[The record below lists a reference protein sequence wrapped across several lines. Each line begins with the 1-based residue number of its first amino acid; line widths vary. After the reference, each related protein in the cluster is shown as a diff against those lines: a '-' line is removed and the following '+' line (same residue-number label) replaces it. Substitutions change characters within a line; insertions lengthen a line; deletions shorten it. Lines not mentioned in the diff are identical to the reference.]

1 MTLWPFRR
9 IFLVVGVF
17 SLFINLLMLV
27 TPLYML
33 QIYDRVLTSQS
44 KDTLLVLTLLAVA
57 LLAIGAILELTR
69 SRIMVRLGAQLDRQ
83 LAPALFSAQIRDR
96 LAGQGGGEPIRDL
109 ETLRG
114 FLTGPA
120 LAALFDAPWTP
131 VFITII
137 FLFHPW
143 LGAVA
148 LAGGALLFLLALVSE
163 AATRG
168 PLRSAG
174 ADGMEAHRFAQT
186 SLRNADAVWAMG
198 MLHDLRRN
206 WEQMHL
212 SALGLAGSASD
223 WIGAFSALA
232 RFIRMVLQV
241 ALLGLGAYLV
251 IGEQISAGVM
261 IAASIIMSR
270 ALSPVESSIAH
281 WRSFINARAAYARVT
296 TLLGRRQAADTHMR
310 LPAPSGAL
318 SVEGATLMA
327 PGASKATLIN
337 IGFELKPGEM
347 LGIIGPSAA
356 GKSSLARM
364 LMGIWTP
371 MAGEVRLDGA
381 DIADWARSDVGKY
394 VGYLPQNIE
403 LFDGTVAQNIAR
415 FQEGAHEAVIQ
426 AARLAN
432 VHEMILR
439 LPDGYETS
447 IGESGTALS
456 GGQRQRVGLARAIYK
471 APMLIVLDEPNAN
484 LDGEGEAALSLA
496 LKRLKALKRT
506 VIVISHKR
514 SILACA
520 DKLLVLD
527 GGRIRKFGPRVEVLQ
542 ELKGSGG
549 AIPLQREPQD
559 LKAVK

>member
-1 MTLWPFRR
+1 
-9 IFLVVGVF
+9 
-17 SLFINLLMLV
+17 
-27 TPLYML
+27 
-33 QIYDRVLTSQS
+33 
-44 KDTLLVLTLLAVA
+44 
-57 LLAIGAILELTR
+57 
-69 SRIMVRLGAQLDRQ
+69 
-83 LAPALFSAQIRDR
+83 
-96 LAGQGGGEPIRDL
+96 
-109 ETLRG
+109 
-114 FLTGPA
+114 
-120 LAALFDAPWTP
+120 
-131 VFITII
+131 
-137 FLFHPW
+137 
-143 LGAVA
+143 
-148 LAGGALLFLLALVSE
+148 
-163 AATRG
+163 
-168 PLRSAG
+168 
-174 ADGMEAHRFAQT
+174 
-186 SLRNADAVWAMG
+186 
-198 MLHDLRRN
+198 
-206 WEQMHL
+206 
-212 SALGLAGSASD
+212 
-223 WIGAFSALA
+223 
-232 RFIRMVLQV
+232 MVLQV

-426 AARLAN
+426 AARLAH

-447 IGESGTALS
+447 IGESGAALS

-484 LDGEGEAALSLA
+484 LDGECEAALSLA

>member
-1 MTLWPFRR
+1 
-9 IFLVVGVF
+9 
-17 SLFINLLMLV
+17 
-27 TPLYML
+27 
-33 QIYDRVLTSQS
+33 
-44 KDTLLVLTLLAVA
+44 
-57 LLAIGAILELTR
+57 
-69 SRIMVRLGAQLDRQ
+69 
-83 LAPALFSAQIRDR
+83 
-96 LAGQGGGEPIRDL
+96 
-109 ETLRG
+109 
-114 FLTGPA
+114 
-120 LAALFDAPWTP
+120 
-131 VFITII
+131 
-137 FLFHPW
+137 
-143 LGAVA
+143 
-148 LAGGALLFLLALVSE
+148 
-163 AATRG
+163 
-168 PLRSAG
+168 
-174 ADGMEAHRFAQT
+174 
-186 SLRNADAVWAMG
+186 
-198 MLHDLRRN
+198 
-206 WEQMHL
+206 
-212 SALGLAGSASD
+212 
-223 WIGAFSALA
+223 
-232 RFIRMVLQV
+232 
-241 ALLGLGAYLV
+241 
-251 IGEQISAGVM
+251 
-261 IAASIIMSR
+261 
-270 ALSPVESSIAH
+270 
-281 WRSFINARAAYARVT
+281 
-296 TLLGRRQAADTHMR
+296 
-310 LPAPSGAL
+310 
-318 SVEGATLMA
+318 MA

-447 IGESGTALS
+447 IGESGAALS